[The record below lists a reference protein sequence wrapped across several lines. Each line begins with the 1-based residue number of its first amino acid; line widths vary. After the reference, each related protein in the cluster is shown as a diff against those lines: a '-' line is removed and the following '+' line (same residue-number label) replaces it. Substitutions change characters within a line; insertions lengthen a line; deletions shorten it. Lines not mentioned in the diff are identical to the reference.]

1 MRSHYVSI
9 LKAKTVGLVSSTQE
23 KLLQQVQETY
33 YSQQYQN
40 SQSKL
45 FALNNNGF
53 QKNIMLENSLRIS
66 GVPSFTAPPI
76 VEQEQKQGTWWE
88 KIIIVPT
95 KLTNF
100 FGGFY
105 EPIATNIHANNH
117 SELVDAANQ
126 EYSIPNF
133 GETADGKITISNSEN
148 YHAPPAGP
156 RRMNESTILSRDD
169 MLGKAFRKVKE
180 LAEQDNLIKNGIKKV
195 GDTIKKVGTSLTVL
209 SIGIEAGIGVYENV
223 SNGESWERI
232 AGDAVGDVVVSG
244 GIELGS
250 AAIGG
255 FLGGVIGSVVPVLGT
270 GVGAAIG
277 AGLGFIAG
285 ELASLVVDN
294 VNIKGKTFHEHTQD
308 FTTSFFADY
317 RPPEID
323 PYTGLTLRG
332 FLS

>member
-1 MRSHYVSI
+1 MRSEYNSL
-9 LKAKTVGLVSSTQE
+9 LKAKDEFLGKAKEKMLQEFKETLNNLSSHPISNLFSTTI
-23 KLLQQVQETY
+23 KLIQET
-33 YSQQYQN
+33 
-40 SQSKL
+40 KIIKFL
-45 FALNNNGF
+45 PKTNNGTVR
-53 QKNIMLENSLRIS
+53 SIS
-66 GVPSFTAPPI
+66 QNETTTI

-250 AAIGG
+250 AAIG
-255 FLGGVIGSVVPVLGT
+255 
-270 GVGAAIG
+270 AAIG
-277 AGLGFIAG
+277 TAIFPGPGTVAGVVLGFIIG
-285 ELASLVVDN
+285 EVASLAVDN
-294 VNIKGKTFHEHTQD
+294 INIKGNTAREHTQN
-308 FTTSFFADY
+308 
-317 RPPEID
+317 
-323 PYTGLTLRG
+323 
-332 FLS
+332 FLLVFLKVDQQKTDIQYCKYKLINISNFWI